1 MISTT
6 FYHFKLIIGLV
17 LLCAL
22 IQISDTRPT
31 LIDDEQ
37 GPSQVDH
44 SFINN
49 YGDINER
56 LHDEIPLEDFYNLK
70 NLFDYDNVQM
80 AKRLIMLPR
89 VGRRSI
95 RST

>member
-6 FYHFKLIIGLV
+6 VYHFKLMIGLV

-22 IQISDTRPT
+22 IRISDTRPT
-31 LIDDEQ
+31 FIDDEQ
-37 GPSQVDH
+37 GPNQIDD

-49 YGDINER
+49 YAAINER
-56 LHDEIPLEDFYNLK
+56 LHNAIPLEDFYNLK
-70 NLFDYDNVQM
+70 NLFDYDNVQL

-95 RST
+95 RSS